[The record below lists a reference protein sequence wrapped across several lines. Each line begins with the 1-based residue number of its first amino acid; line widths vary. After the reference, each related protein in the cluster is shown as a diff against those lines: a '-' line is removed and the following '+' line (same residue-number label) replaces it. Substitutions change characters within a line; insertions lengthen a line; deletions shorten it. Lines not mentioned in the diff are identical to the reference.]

1 MKSNKKEQDLNFAKP
16 SAETAPITGA
26 EIKFEPT
33 AEQEQTREQE
43 RDEQG
48 MTSMMENDG
57 QKRKIR
63 LPSFKRKPTAIPQY
77 RDEITV
83 KIEKILEEGLNE
95 PFQRLSPIAQQEFKL
110 KGEQTAFKIR
120 ELMRG
125 AHVKIKKIFR
135 LIIEWLRMLPGV
147 NIFFLEQEAKIKA
160 DKILAL
166 KERER

>member
-83 KIEKILEEGLNE
+83 KIEKILEEGL
-95 PFQRLSPIAQQEFKL
+95 
-110 KGEQTAFKIR
+110 EQTAFKIR